1 LADIWQQGLT
11 ALQLPSTRMLFSQQ
25 ARLLLLSPSPY
36 PRAAPGELVALV
48 QVATQRWLPM
58 VESRRDLIA
67 NALGKVLGCP
77 VCVAL
82 IAAGGEL

>member
-1 LADIWQQGLT
+1 
-11 ALQLPSTRMLFSQQ
+11 MLFSQQ

-36 PRAAPGELVALV
+36 PLASPGELVALV
-48 QVATQRWLPM
+48 RVFGNWLPM
-58 VESRRDLIA
+58 VEARRDLIA